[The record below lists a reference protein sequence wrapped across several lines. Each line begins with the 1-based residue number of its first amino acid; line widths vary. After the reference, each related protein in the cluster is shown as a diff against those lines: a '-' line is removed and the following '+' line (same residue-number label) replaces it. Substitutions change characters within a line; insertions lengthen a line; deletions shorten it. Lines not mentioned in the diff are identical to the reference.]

1 VQVLAC
7 LLYAVVGT
15 CVACVA
21 ACLPG
26 LHVYNVAALILLVMR
41 ARTSGSMTEPWLML
55 FVGMV
60 VGYAMASG
68 IPAILISAPDDSSA
82 WIVSPGHSYLLQG
95 RGYEALALTVIGCLG
110 GLWAL
115 VGLAPLAGRV
125 TSMLLH
131 VLQPHLHWLVGAL
144 VLFVLLSEWPRDPEH
159 GSAPLARLLVAW
171 VPLAAGL
178 ATFALSGL
186 LGLALSY
193 RPMIPRALSYQGL
206 VPAFVGLFAVPWLL
220 QNLIAGGRIP
230 RQHVPRS
237 VDADLSLALGGVA
250 AGTLGGLVAT
260 YLPAVTGSL
269 GGLIAGHA
277 TAQRD
282 ERAFLIAQGAT
293 KMVYYAGA
301 LLLFLAP
308 GPPLTRGGM
317 ASMLA
322 PGYTPGSER
331 TYWLSVAAM
340 AICGAVASLLTL
352 AFGRWASRLV
362 GSRSLRWLAV
372 AALVA
377 FTGTIG
383 GLTGGRG
390 ILVMLAGSGIG
401 LIAPCFGSRRA
412 NCLGILLLP
421 MLLDAAGATPAVVGW
436 LGLG

>member
-1 VQVLAC
+1 MQELAC
-7 LLYAVVGT
+7 LLYAVAGT

-41 ARTSGSMTEPWLML
+41 AQTAGGMPEPWLMF

-95 RGYEALALTVIGCLG
+95 RGYEALVLTVIGCLG

-115 VGLAPLAGRV
+115 IALAPLAGRV
-125 TSMLLH
+125 TSMLLN
-131 VLQPHLHWLVGAL
+131 VLQPHLHWIVGAL
-144 VLFVLLSEWPRDPEH
+144 VMFVLLSEWPKDPEH
-159 GSAPLARLLVAW
+159 GSAPFARLLVAW
-171 VPLAAGL
+171 VPLVAGL

-186 LGLALSY
+186 LGLVLSY
-193 RPMIPRALSYQGL
+193 RPIVPRAMSFQGL
-206 VPAFVGLFAVPWLL
+206 VPAFVGLFAVPWLV
-220 QNLIAGGRIP
+220 QNLIAGGHIP
-230 RQHVPRS
+230 RQHIPRS

-250 AGTLGGLVAT
+250 AGSMGGLVAT

-282 ERAFLIAQGAT
+282 ERAFLVAQGAT
-293 KMVYYAGA
+293 KVVYYVGA

-322 PGYTPGSER
+322 PVYTPRSER
-331 TYWLSVAAM
+331 TYWLSIAAM
-340 AICGAVASLLTL
+340 AICGATASLLTL
-352 AFGRWASRLV
+352 ALGRSASKLV
-362 GSRSLRWLAV
+362 ASRSLRWLSV
-372 AALVA
+372 AALVMLI
-377 FTGTIG
+377 GTIG
-383 GLTGGRG
+383 GLTGERG
-390 ILVMLAGSGIG
+390 LLVMLAASGIG
-401 LIAPCFGSRRA
+401 LIPPSFGSRRA

-421 MLLDAAGATPAVVGW
+421 MLLDAAGVAPAVVGW

>member
-1 VQVLAC
+1 LQVLAC
-7 LLYAVVGT
+7 LLYAIVGT
-15 CVACVA
+15 CFACVA

-26 LHVYNVAALILLVMR
+26 LHVYSIAALILLMMR
-41 ARTSGSMTEPWLML
+41 AGTSGGMPDRWLML

-60 VGYAMASG
+60 VGYAVASG

-115 VGLAPLAGRV
+115 IALAPLASCV
-125 TSMLLH
+125 TGALHH
-131 VLQPHLHWLVGAL
+131 VLQPHLHWIVGAL
-144 VLFVLLSEWPRDPEH
+144 ALFVLLSEWPKDPER
-159 GSAPLARLLVAW
+159 GSSPFARLFAAW

-186 LGLALSY
+186 LGLVLGY
-193 RPMIPRALSYQGL
+193 RPMVPRAMSYQGL
-206 VPAFVGLFAVPWLL
+206 VPAFAGLFAVPWLV
-220 QNLIAGGRIP
+220 QNLLSGVRIP
-230 RQHVPRS
+230 KQHVARS
-237 VDADLSLALGGVA
+237 VDANLSLALGGVA
-250 AGTLGGLVAT
+250 AGTVGGLVAT

-269 GGLIAGHA
+269 GGLVAGHA

-282 ERAFLIAQGAT
+282 ERAFLVAQGAT

-308 GPPLTRGGM
+308 GPPFTRGGM

-322 PGYTPGSER
+322 PVYTPRSGR
-331 TYWLSVAAM
+331 TYGLSVAAM

-352 AFGRWASRLV
+352 ALGRWASRLV
-362 GSRSLRWLAV
+362 SSRPSRWLSVAV
-372 AALVA
+372 LIALVA
-377 FTGTIG
+377 TVG

-390 ILVMLAGSGIG
+390 TLVTLAASGIG
-401 LIAPCFGSRRA
+401 LIPLSFGSRRA

-421 MLLDAAGATPAVVGW
+421 MLLDAAGAMPLVVGW

>member
-1 VQVLAC
+1 VLSC
-7 LLYAVVGT
+7 LFYALIGT

-26 LHVYNVAALILLVMR
+26 LHVYNVAALILLAMR
-41 ARTSGSMTEPWLML
+41 AQISGGMPEPLLML

-60 VGYAMASG
+60 VGYAVASS

-95 RGYEALALTVIGCLG
+95 RGYEALALAVVGCLG

-115 VGLAPLAGRV
+115 AVLAPLASGV
-125 TSMLLH
+125 TSTLLQ
-131 VLQPHLHWLVGAL
+131 VLQPHLHWIVGAL
-144 VLFVLLSEWPRDPEH
+144 VLFVLLSEWPRDPRR
-159 GSAPLARLLVAW
+159 GSAPLARLLAAW
-171 VPLAAGL
+171 VPLVAGL
-178 ATFALSGL
+178 ATFGLSGL
-186 LGLALSY
+186 LGLVISY
-193 RPMIPRALSYQGL
+193 RPMVPRAMSYQGL
-206 VPAFVGLFAVPWLL
+206 LPAFVGLFAVPWLV
-220 QNLIAGGRIP
+220 QNLVSGGHIP

-237 VDADLSLALGGVA
+237 VDATVSLALRGVA
-250 AGTLGGLVAT
+250 AGAMGGLVAT

-282 ERAFLIAQGAT
+282 ERVFLVAQGAT

-322 PGYTPGSER
+322 PVYTPRSER
-331 TYWLSVAAM
+331 TYGLSVAAM
-340 AICGAVASLLTL
+340 IICGAFASLLTL
-352 AFGRWASRLV
+352 ALGRWASRLV
-362 GSRSLRWLAV
+362 GSRSSRRLSAV
-372 AALVA
+372 VLVMLIA
-377 FTGTIG
+377 TIG
-383 GLTGGRG
+383 SLTGGRG
-390 ILVMLAGSGIG
+390 TAVMIAASGVG
-401 LIAPCFGSRRA
+401 LIPPSFGSRRA

-421 MLLDAAGATPAVVGW
+421 MLLDAAGATPTVVGW
-436 LGLG
+436 LGLS